1 MDWVEFYNGGDESVT
16 LTGWHISDSKR
27 ELQKF
32 ELSFITVPAKGYA
45 VLSCS
50 GSISDAA
57 PTVAPFSVSGSGDG
71 LILTSAD
78 GTVIDYFETG
88 ATRLGVTSGRQTGG
102 GSGDRVF
109 LRRRPRAAQTPMF
122 ATFPMRRT
130 PFFQILNFITASLF
144 RLR

>member
-1 MDWVEFYNGGDESVT
+1 MSVT

-88 ATRLGVTSGRQTGG
+88 ATRLGVTSGRPAAGAVTAF
-102 GSGDRVF
+102 F

-130 PFFQILNFITASLF
+130 PFFQIPNFITASLS